1 MIVFNKILFGVLF
14 CSLFYS
20 CSKSEISENSSNYE
34 VPTTYNFERNGSTTI
49 DYTGQTVRILMLEE
63 MGNYVRDRAAA
74 GSLVDA
80 AKLTSMYANTD
91 QAFSTTF
98 LNNSGKALRDKT
110 AASKDY
116 FTLNFGGGTAAEQ
129 DVLHAFYE
137 STFMAAQLASTG
149 SVASAGVAGN
159 YLDGTSVR
167 LFAANGLEPQQ
178 MFLKGLMGAVLLD
191 QVVNHYLSSYKL
203 DEGLNRQNNTD
214 KMLVP
219 GKNYTTMEHNWDE
232 AFGYIYGGDSSL
244 DALKFWSSYISQVN
258 SDSDFNTIS
267 SEISLAFRKG
277 RAAILANDYET
288 RNAQIAIIK
297 SKLAL
302 VLAVRTVHYL
312 QEGKEKLNIDGG
324 AKALHALSEAYGFI
338 LCLRFT
344 NEPGT
349 NSPYFSK
356 LEVETMI
363 ETLMNGANGIW
374 QPDPVILDDL
384 SEQIALRFEFTVQ
397 QAGP

>member
-1 MIVFNKILFGVLF
+1 MILFNKILFGVLF
-14 CSLFYS
+14 CSLLFS
-20 CSKSEISENSSNYE
+20 CSENEINENSSNYE
-34 VPTTYNFERNGSTTI
+34 VPATYNFERNGATTI
-49 DYTGQTVRILMLEE
+49 DYTGQTIRILMLEE

-80 AKLTSMYANTD
+80 TKLTSMYANTD
-91 QAFSTTF
+91 QAFADPLFNS
-98 LNNSGKALRDKT
+98 SGKALRDKT
-110 AASKDY
+110 AASNDY

-129 DVLHAFYE
+129 DVLRAFYD
-137 STFMAAQLASTG
+137 STFIAAQNASTG
-149 SVASAGVAGN
+149 SVASAGVSGN
-159 YLDGTSVR
+159 YLDGTSMR

-178 MFLKGLMGAVLLD
+178 VFLKGLMGAVMLD

-203 DEGLNRQNNTD
+203 DEGINRQNNTN
-214 KMLVP
+214 KVLVP

-232 AFGYIYGGDSSL
+232 AFGYIYGGDSGL
-244 DALKFWSSYISQVN
+244 DALKFWSSYIAQVN
-258 SDSDFNTIS
+258 NDSDFNTVS
-267 SEISLAFRKG
+267 SDISLAFRKG

-288 RNAQIAIIK
+288 RDAQIAIIK

-312 QEGKEKLNIDGG
+312 QEGKAKLNIDGG

-344 NEPGT
+344 NKPGT
-349 NSPYFSK
+349 DNPYFSK

-363 ETLMNGANGIW
+363 ETLMNGANGLW
-374 QPDPVILDDL
+374 QSDPVILDNL
-384 SEQIALRFEFTVQ
+384 SEQIASRFEFSVQ
-397 QAGP
+397 QAGS